1 MNKFSKNAK
10 KIVTLMATCM
20 ALVIS
25 LTACG
30 GKNEEKMPKDD
41 NKKVENKAK
50 KRVVATA
57 TMHVD
62 LVKQIA
68 GDAFEVEGMMK
79 AGVDPHLYKPTA
91 GDVEKLEKADVIVVN
106 GLHLEGQMGEILESL
121 QKQNKNVIVAAS
133 QIAEGDLLPWDP
145 NDGGPHD
152 PHMWFSVKNWKTAA
166 KTVAEGLKKV
176 DPSKAE
182 IIDKNLA
189 KHEKELDELSTYIKE
204 KVASLPENQRILVT
218 AHDAFN
224 YFAKEFGF
232 KVEAIQGIS
241 TESEA
246 SAGDI
251 KKLADYLVETKIKA
265 VFIES
270 SVPRKTIDALVEACK
285 SKGHDVKIGGE
296 LLSDSLGD
304 TDKDNTYIKMYKHNI
319 DTIVD
324 ALK

>member
-1 MNKFSKNAK
+1 MRKLNFKKMTTVFSLLL
-10 KIVTLMATCM
+10 VS
-20 ALVIS
+20 ALA

-30 GKNEEKMPKDD
+30 KAKEKSAEKKDD
-41 NKKVENKAK
+41 KKMETTAK
-50 KRVVATA
+50 KRVIATA

-68 GDAFEVEGMMK
+68 GDSFEVEGMMK

-91 GDVEKLEKADVIVVN
+91 KDVEKLEKADVVVVN
-106 GLHLEGQMGEILESL
+106 GLHLEGQMGEILEGL
-121 QKQNKNVIVAAS
+121 TKQNKNVIVAAS
-133 QIAEGDLLPWDP
+133 KIAEADLLPWDP

-166 KTVAEGLKKV
+166 QTIAEGLKKA
-176 DPSKAE
+176 DPSKSE
-182 IIDKNLA
+182 MIDKNLE
-189 KHEKELDELSTYIKE
+189 KHLKELDELSKYIKE
-204 KVASLPENQRILVT
+204 KVALLPENQRILVT

-251 KKLADYLVETKIKA
+251 KKLADFLVETKVKA

-285 SKGHDVKIGGE
+285 AKGHDVKIGGE

-304 TDKDNTYIKMYKHNI
+304 KDNDNTYIKMYKYNI

>member
-1 MNKFSKNAK
+1 MSKKNFK
-10 KIVTLMATCM
+10 KLVLLATSFIFM
-20 ALVIS
+20 LGLS
-25 LTACG
+25 ACKKESDKG
-30 GKNEEKMPKDD
+30 NEVSKD
-41 NKKVENKAK
+41 NQKVEAPMKKKVI
-50 KRVVATA
+50 ATA
-57 TMHVD
+57 TMHTD

-79 AGVDPHLYKPTA
+79 EGVDPHLYKPTA
-91 GDVEKLEKADVIVVN
+91 GDVEKLEKADAVVVN

-121 QKQNKNVIVAAS
+121 GKQNKNVIVAGSAIPES
-133 QIAEGDLLPWDP
+133 NLLPWDP

-152 PHMWFSVKNWKTAA
+152 PHMWFSVENWKIAA
-166 KTVAEGLKKV
+166 KSVAEGLKKV
-176 DPSKAE
+176 DSSKSE
-182 IIDKNLA
+182 IIDKNLE
-189 KHEKELDELSTYIKE
+189 KHLKELDELSVYIKKRVE
-204 KVASLPENQRILVT
+204 ELPENQRILVT

-251 KKLADYLVETKIKA
+251 KKLADFLVETKVKA

-285 SKGHDVKIGGE
+285 AKGHDVKIGGE

-304 TDKDNTYIKMYKHNI
+304 SESDNTYVKMYRHNI

>member
-1 MNKFSKNAK
+1 MRKFNFK
-10 KIVTLMATCM
+10 KITTIFSLLMIL
-20 ALVIS
+20 ALG

-30 GKNEEKMPKDD
+30 KSDEKPKEMNDKKMEETS
-41 NKKVENKAK
+41 K
-50 KRVVATA
+50 KRVIATA

-68 GDAFEVEGMMK
+68 GDAFEVEGLMK

-91 GDVEKLEKADVIVVN
+91 KDVEKLEKADVIVVN
-106 GLHLEGQMGEILESL
+106 GLHLEGQMGKILEGL
-121 QKQNKNVIVAAS
+121 EKQNKNVIIAAKNIQES
-133 QIAEGDLLPWDP
+133 DLLPWDP

-152 PHMWFSVKNWKTAA
+152 PHMWFSVKNWKVAA
-166 KTVAEGLKKV
+166 QTVAEGLKKA
-176 DPSKAE
+176 DSTKSE
-182 IIDKNLA
+182 IIDKNLE
-189 KHEKELDELSTYIKE
+189 KHLKELDELSMYIKE

-251 KKLADYLVETKIKA
+251 KKLADFLVETKVKA
-265 VFIES
+265 VFVES

-285 SKGHDVKIGGE
+285 AKGHDVKIGGE

-304 TDKDNTYIKMYKHNI
+304 NDSDNTYIKMYKHNI